1 MNNNTVL
8 QRWTWKLFLPW
19 SKHFF
24 TWSLQRRILL
34 WEWRTPSFHQ
44 VLRPP
49 APHLLLWC
57 TSHDPPPPFNREIR
71 TKVATR
77 IRKKSLKS
85 EVEQT
90 PVFKQSVP
98 FCRHNPRA
106 GKRQSEGFSA
116 CQRSSVCRSPARM
129 ARTRTDKKKKRFST
143 NHITSSPPSHLK
155 ERDFADDGVVDVY
168 GDVQT
173 HFIWQLCQQLL
184 LIWKA
189 RKGESAESG
198 VGRA

>member
-1 MNNNTVL
+1 MDMEII
-8 QRWTWKLFLPW
+8 LPW

-129 ARTRTDKKKKRFST
+129 ARTRTDKKKKKVFHKSH
-143 NHITSSPPSHLK
+143 HIIATFPPEREGLCWRWSSWRLWRCPDAFYLATVSAAPAHL
-155 ERDFADDGVVDVY
+155 E
-168 GDVQT
+168 
-173 HFIWQLCQQLL
+173 
-184 LIWKA
+184 
-189 RKGESAESG
+189 GESAESG
-198 VGRA
+198 AGRA